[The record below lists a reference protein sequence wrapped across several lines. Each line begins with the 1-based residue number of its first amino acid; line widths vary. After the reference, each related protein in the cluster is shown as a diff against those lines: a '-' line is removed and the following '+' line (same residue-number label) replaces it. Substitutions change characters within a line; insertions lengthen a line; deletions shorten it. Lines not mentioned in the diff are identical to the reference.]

1 MMKIIA
7 LAQSIISLI
16 LKVWGWVSG
25 RSKQRIV
32 DSRAMLEAQSRQAQ
46 IDGDL
51 DELRRIRG
59 EIEELDHRL
68 QSGDY

>member
-1 MMKIIA
+1 MGILGFLQAAIT
-7 LAQSIISLI
+7 LI
-16 LKVWGWVSG
+16 LKVWGWASG
-25 RSKQRIV
+25 RSKQRLI
-32 DSRAMLEAQSRQAQ
+32 DSRKVLAEESRQAQ

-59 EIEELDHRL
+59 EIEDLDHRL

>member
-1 MMKIIA
+1 MTIMST
-7 LAQSIISLI
+7 LQSIIALI

-25 RSKQRIV
+25 RAKQKLQN
-32 DSRAMLEAQSRQAQ
+32 DRAALEERSRQAQ

>member
-1 MMKIIA
+1 MAIISA
-7 LAQSIISLI
+7 LQSIIALI
-16 LKVWGWVSG
+16 LKVWGWASG
-25 RSKQRIV
+25 RAKQKLQNERV
-32 DSRAMLEAQSRQAQ
+32 KLEEQSRQAQ

-59 EIEELDHRL
+59 EIEELDHKL